1 VVVVNRKLRRLFT
14 VGSQNLSAEALHK
27 KSSKDAIDA
36 ALPPDVRRGSA
47 SPFKSGFQW
56 GCALGPGLAPS
67 FMGQRPNHGLSP
79 KS

>member
-36 ALPPDVRRGSA
+36 ALPPDVRANPQQSNE
-47 SPFKSGFQW
+47 
-56 GCALGPGLAPS
+56 L
-67 FMGQRPNHGLSP
+67 
-79 KS
+79 